1 VPRSCAIEEFAS
13 VGVEPEG
20 ITIASLD
27 QEFAALHRRSRE
39 LTEAMPFEIFYG
51 NPGTPMRV
59 VAAHSP
65 GENILRSAAV
75 VEQTFGGITANLWD
89 DPFEWTLPET
99 LSTRELVIQYLDE
112 VEEVRR
118 RAFMSFRQKADLL
131 KEVAL
136 PSGRNRSLIDLLLD
150 TLARASEYHQ
160 RAAGILKT
168 LS

>member
-1 VPRSCAIEEFAS
+1 
-13 VGVEPEG
+13 VGIKAVG

-39 LTEAMPFEIFYG
+39 LTETIPFETFYG
-51 NPGTPMRV
+51 SRGRAFRFG
-59 VAAHSP
+59 AAHSP
-65 GENILRSAAV
+65 GENILKSAAA

-99 LSTRELVIQYLDE
+99 LSTRELVIEYLDE

-118 RAFMSFRQKADLL
+118 RAFLSFRQEADLR

-136 PSGRNRSLIDLLLD
+136 PCGRNSSLIDLLLD
-150 TLARASEYHQ
+150 TLARASEYQQ
-160 RAAGILKT
+160 RAIGILKT
-168 LS
+168 FPNEGSAAVSSNF